1 MTDSFEIPAVALPHQ
16 PRHVAWPTPT
26 WATGEQLTGD
36 HDRLLDLLD
45 SAFRPNPNPDLAL
58 TLGLIAV
65 QGGRIVAERYAAGTS
80 ASTTLISWSTA
91 KSMIQAAVGIALGD
105 GLIDLDAIPAA
116 PEWSDPSDPRHGISL
131 RHLLAMRSGLEF
143 NEDYVDA
150 GTSHCL
156 EMLFGAG
163 AADVAHY
170 AASQPLQHP
179 IDSMWNYSSGTT
191 NIISRAL
198 GKAVAAAREEASNEG
213 ATTAFLKE
221 RLFDPLGMSSA
232 TPRFDE
238 AGTWVGSSYLYA
250 TARDFARFGHLYL
263 RDGVWDGE
271 RILPIGWVD
280 EARTP
285 RSPVPAEEGGGF
297 YGWQWW
303 ISGDEFGT
311 FSADGYEGQRI
322 LVVPAL
328 DLVVVRLGKTPIQ
341 HAPALERFCRDV
353 INSFVP

>member
-1 MTDSFEIPAVALPHQ
+1 MSSDDRSLVALPPQ
-16 PRHVAWPTPT
+16 PRHVSWPTAT

-36 HDRLLDLLD
+36 HDRVLDLID
-45 SAFRPNPNPDLAL
+45 AAFRPNPNPDLAL
-58 TLGLIAV
+58 TLAVVAV
-65 QGGRIVAERYAAGTS
+65 QGGRIVAERYSAGTT
-80 ASTTLISWSTA
+80 ASTSLISWSTA
-91 KSMIQAAVGIALGD
+91 KSVTQAAVGIALAD
-105 GLIDLDAIPAA
+105 GLLDLDAAPVA
-116 PEWSDPSDPRHGISL
+116 PEWSSPDDPRHQISL

-143 NEDYVDA
+143 NEDYVDS

-156 EMLFGAG
+156 EMLFGSG

-170 AASQPLQHP
+170 AASLPLEHP
-179 IDSMWNYSSGTT
+179 VDTVWSYSSGTT

-198 GKAVAAAREEASNEG
+198 GRAVAAETGEPAGEV
-213 ATTAFLKE
+213 ATTRFLRD

-250 TARDFARFGHLYL
+250 TARDFARFGQLYL
-263 RDGVWDGE
+263 RDGVWDGR
-271 RILPIGWVD
+271 RILPEGWVD

-285 RSPVPAEEGGGF
+285 RSEVPSDQGGGS

-303 ISGDEFGT
+303 ISDDDLGT

-328 DLVVVRLGKTPIQ
+328 DLVIVRLGKTPAE
-341 HAPALERFCRDV
+341 HGPALETYCRDLV
-353 INSFVP
+353 DAFRP